1 VENDVRKNNVPYAVF
16 SLFFWGSLYMK
27 TIAVYCGSSKG
38 NDPIYMKE
46 ARNLGKNLVDNGLNL
61 VYGGATVGCM
71 GTVADAVMEAGG
83 KVIGVIPEKLKN
95 VEIAHQQLTELH
107 VVKTMHERKALM
119 AEYAD
124 GFIALPGG
132 SGTLEEWF
140 EVFTWAQLG
149 YHNKPYALLNINN
162 YYTPILSLF
171 DHMIDQGF
179 IKSQYKDLIVIDNNS
194 KELVKKL
201 KDYKSTYIDKWQ

>member
-1 VENDVRKNNVPYAVF
+1 
-16 SLFFWGSLYMK
+16 MK

-38 NDPIYMKE
+38 IDPTYIEE
-46 ARNLGKNLVDNGLNL
+46 AEKLGKVLVDNGMDL

-71 GTVADAVMEAGG
+71 GAVADAVMNAGG

-95 VEIAHQQLTELH
+95 VEIAHQQLSELH
-107 VVKTMHERKALM
+107 VVSTMHERKALM

-149 YHNKPYALLNINN
+149 YHNKPCALLNIND
-162 YYTPILSLF
+162 YYSPIISLF
-171 DHMIDQGF
+171 DHMIEQGF
-179 IKSQYKDLIVIDNNS
+179 VKAEYKDLIVIDRDS
-194 KELVKKL
+194 KELVNKL
-201 KDYKSTYIDKWQ
+201 KKYEGAYIHKW